1 MHGFNTSDQNT
12 ITPTHEDFHWISGPG
27 RNERFADFIELVRDG
42 SAGISTCLHLIQ
54 TSDLLRE
61 MNQDAEPEQLSAPSI
76 SKTDAANLFRLSL
89 LTASVL
95 LKASQDNIDLLNRM

>member
-12 ITPTHEDFHWISGPG
+12 IAPTHEDFHWISGPG
-27 RNERFADFIELVRDG
+27 RNERFADFIALVRDG

-54 TSDLLRE
+54 TSDLVRE

-76 SKTDAANLFRLSL
+76 SKTDAANLFRSCCSAARLFVCIFFL
-89 LTASVL
+89 YFYEIIL
-95 LKASQDNIDLLNRM
+95 